1 MRQILL
7 SCIQIAIS
15 IWELWMLYELLYTT
29 VLNKEYATKTEKVVG
44 WCNILLA
51 GVVMGVNRI
60 NFFFSSPIFIA
71 TVVLTIICML
81 AINRKKILLLIG
93 MGLSY
98 FALVAL
104 LDFVY
109 AFICI
114 EFLGERFKEDI
125 YITYVMSWQK
135 VMIFFLSRGVF
146 WGLIVFLK
154 RKGINI
160 RNVLEQSRGFMIL
173 IGFLLC
179 VLLLKYQYELYDM
192 VYGLQPIQGFGAGAG
207 LLMICF
213 VVILIGWFI
222 AKYQLM
228 KQEQA
233 TLVLRD
239 RLLEE
244 RYAEMLKSRQLIH
257 DMKNHLLALQT
268 MEKESRWEELH
279 DYLEEISRDVYS
291 DVAKCWTGN
300 SMIDLILNSKKRQ
313 ANLGQIDFYI
323 EANVV
328 GEIPLTYR
336 ETISLFG
343 NLLDNAIE
351 ACEQVQTGK
360 KWIDLKIRK
369 QQGLFYIEVE
379 NSMERRPEE
388 RKNQLISRKK
398 DSGVHGYGLKNVRQ
412 IVDKYDGTYFYE
424 IREKSFITII
434 SFFTT
439 I

>member
-1 MRQILL
+1 MRQIFL
-7 SCIQIAIS
+7 SGMQIAIS
-15 IWELWMLYELLYTT
+15 IWELWILYELLYTT
-29 VLNKEYATKTEKVVG
+29 VLNKEYVTKTEKVIG
-44 WCNILLA
+44 WCNILLV
-51 GVVMGVNRI
+51 GGLLGINRMYC
-60 NFFFSSPIFIA
+60 FFSSPMFL
-71 TVVLTIICML
+71 TVVFLTILCMM
-81 AINRKKILLLIG
+81 AINRKKILLMIG
-93 MGLSY
+93 IALMYLV
-98 FALVAL
+98 LVAI
-104 LDFVY
+104 LDFIY
-109 AFICI
+109 AFISI
-114 EFLGERFKEDI
+114 EFLGERFNEII
-125 YITYVMSWQK
+125 YIYTMSWQK
-135 VMIFFLSRGVF
+135 EIIYILSRG
-146 WGLIVFLK
+146 
-154 RKGINI
+154 
-160 RNVLEQSRGFMIL
+160 MIL
-173 IGFLLC
+173 FGIIMIKNKKKDIQDVVEKCSGVVLVISFLLC
-179 VLLLKYQYELYDM
+179 ILLLKYQLWLDQMASGNRPVEG
-192 VYGLQPIQGFGAGAG
+192 VSAGVG
-207 LLMICF
+207 LLVICF
-213 VVILIGWFI
+213 VVALIGVFI
-222 AKYQLM
+222 VKYQLM
-228 KQEQA
+228 KQEKA

-268 MEKESRWEELH
+268 MEKERRWEELH
-279 DYLEEISRDVYS
+279 DYLEEISREVYS
-291 DVAKCWTGN
+291 GSTKCWTGN
-300 SMIDLILNSKKRQ
+300 TMIDLILNSKKVQ
-313 ANLGQIDFYI
+313 ADSEGI
-323 EANVV
+323 EFSIETNVI
-328 GEIPLTYR
+328 GEISLTDR